1 MWGTIN
7 QKNTMNETIRTI
19 LERRSIRAYKPDQL
33 DETSIG
39 QIVEAGRHA
48 PSAMNQQSWHFTVIR
63 DRTLL
68 EALEIACKKVFLES
82 DIEALRDVAG
92 RPDFSVFY
100 HAPVLFIVTG
110 DTGALAPQ
118 YDCTLAMENMMLAAA
133 SLGISSCWM
142 HSIMMLYSTEK
153 GKAVFSDLG
162 IAFPERHEPF
172 AAAVFGYS
180 AIPLPDAAP
189 RKEGDVTF
197 IG

>member
-1 MWGTIN
+1 
-7 QKNTMNETIRTI
+7 MNETIRTI
-19 LERRSIRAYKPDQL
+19 LERRSIRTYKTDIPD
-33 DETSIG
+33 EKIVG
-39 QIVEAGRHA
+39 QILEAGRYA

-68 EALEIACKKVFLES
+68 EALDIACKKVFLES
-82 DIEALRDVAG
+82 DVEALREVAA

-100 HAPVLFIVTG
+100 QAPVLVIVSG
-110 DTGALAPQ
+110 DNTALAPR
-118 YDCTLAMENMMLAAA
+118 YDCTLAMENMLLAAA
-133 SLGISSCWM
+133 SLDISSCWM

-153 GKAVFSDLG
+153 GKAVFRDLG
-162 IAFPERHEPF
+162 ITFPERHEPY

-180 AIPLPDAAP
+180 AVALPDAEP